1 MYVIMSIA
9 HFHVA
14 LHADKVH
21 YTAYKILYMRFSLR
35 YNWSLI
41 KIVVSKK

>member
-21 YTAYKILYMRFSLR
+21 YTACRISLR

-41 KIVVSKK
+41 KIVVSK